1 MIILIIQTKIRKF
14 KFNTNKI
21 EKIAEKIKEL
31 QKLNDNDTIKK
42 LIHRHL
48 SENLILF

>member
-1 MIILIIQTKIRKF
+1 MIIEIKIKKLIHGNTYNYKTKIRKF

-31 QKLNDNDTIKK
+31 QKLKDNDTKK
-42 LIHRHL
+42 K
-48 SENLILF
+48 